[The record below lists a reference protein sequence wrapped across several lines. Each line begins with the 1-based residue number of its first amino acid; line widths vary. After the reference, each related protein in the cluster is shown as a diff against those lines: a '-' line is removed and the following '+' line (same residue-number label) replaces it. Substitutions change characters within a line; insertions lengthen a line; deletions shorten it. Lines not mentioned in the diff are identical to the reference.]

1 MWLCNNNSELATL
14 PWEKTGLGKI
24 YKDIHSVVVSSWLN
38 VHQFPIHDQPVRRA
52 VIIATW
58 IHDSISCVFHNDNQN
73 ISPFQIVFR
82 LKMNEL
88 RNFNLY
94 KRILTLCAT
103 GHPARCLCPLVERHQ
118 FHQQAA
124 SWLLFKNVKWPVVH
138 DVFATFQPLNKRRH
152 MVNHDLLI
160 RLSLIYRYILDYTR
174 GFSFSSTSMTDFW
187 RCELLWYRLP
197 SSAMVDADALVPHRS
212 QSTST
217 SRFGNLIFR

>member
-88 RNFNLY
+88 RNFSSTNGFWHCVQPV
-94 KRILTLCAT
+94 TLHAVCVLLSRDT
-103 GHPARCLCPLVERHQ
+103 SSISK
-118 FHQQAA
+118 QQAD
-124 SWLLFKNVKWPVVH
+124 SSLKM
-138 DVFATFQPLNKRRH
+138 LNDQLYMMFLPR
-152 MVNHDLLI
+152 
-160 RLSLIYRYILDYTR
+160 
-174 GFSFSSTSMTDFW
+174 FSHW
-187 RCELLWYRLP
+187 INAGIW
-197 SSAMVDADALVPHRS
+197 
-212 QSTST
+212 
-217 SRFGNLIFR
+217 

>member
-73 ISPFQIVFR
+73 IFPFQIVFR

-88 RNFNLY
+88 RNFNSTNGFWHCVQPQGSKLRGAEGQNAP
-94 KRILTLCAT
+94 KLSANAPR
-103 GHPARCLCPLVERHQ
+103 
-118 FHQQAA
+118 
-124 SWLLFKNVKWPVVH
+124 LLNLGAKFCYPI
-138 DVFATFQPLNKRRH
+138 QP
-152 MVNHDLLI
+152 DI
-160 RLSLIYRYILDYTR
+160 C
-174 GFSFSSTSMTDFW
+174 F
-187 RCELLWYRLP
+187 E
-197 SSAMVDADALVPHRS
+197 A
-212 QSTST
+212 
-217 SRFGNLIFR
+217 